1 MPCIFIR
8 GLFDMH
14 RGGKGHVT
22 TLRELFNMLALVTG
36 GMLPQDKGC
45 PRAQEATRNKERILS

>member
-1 MPCIFIR
+1 
-8 GLFDMH
+8 MH